1 MVTPKLDPEYRER
14 LQERRAELSYK
25 IENGVKPKELEWIE
39 EELEEIEKAIFFH
52 TEFLHLP
59 AKDYGK

>member
-1 MVTPKLDPEYRER
+1 METPKLDPEYRER
-14 LQERRAELSYK
+14 LQERRNELQKLYPLPDY
-25 IENGVKPKELEWIE
+25 PKELKWIE